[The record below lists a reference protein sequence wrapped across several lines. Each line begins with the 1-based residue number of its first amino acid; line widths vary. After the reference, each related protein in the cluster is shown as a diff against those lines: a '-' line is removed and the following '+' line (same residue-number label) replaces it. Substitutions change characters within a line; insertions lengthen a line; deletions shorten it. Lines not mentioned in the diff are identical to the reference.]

1 MTQPL
6 PAFFATVSSALI
18 AAMWQGALL
27 TAAVALVLRL
37 IPAISATMRSFIWT
51 ATFVVLIALHVL
63 PVHSAVASAA
73 APGLQVAPVW
83 SVVLAA
89 LWLALSCFRAVQ
101 FALGA
106 LRLRE
111 IAHRAKPIAAPA
123 ECQGRRYTLCA
134 SPDVDRPSVLGFFHP
149 RILLPPALLA
159 SLAPEQLRQIL
170 LHETEHLRRSDDWSN
185 LLQKLALVVFPL
197 NPALAWV
204 ERRLCVERELACDD
218 RVLEATGARKAY
230 ATCLARLAEHSMMRR
245 GLGLA
250 LGVLGSRTRPSELA
264 DRVHRILSQP
274 ATRFS
279 PAQSRLAAAVLLCGL
294 AGGAA
299 TLAHAPRLV
308 SFASVA
314 SPTGQIVAQA
324 HAPSTLAPTPRPI
337 LVKAVV
343 TAQPAVQRVVARR
356 AIRRSAPRS
365 IETEWHSTRLPEPRV
380 TLTLSSGQQ
389 VRQFVVPAIAY
400 APAYAAVRVPDGW
413 IIIEL

>member
-1 MTQPL
+1 VTQPL
-6 PAFFATVSSALI
+6 FAFSAALSSALL
-18 AAMWQGALL
+18 AAVWQGALL
-27 TAAVALVLRL
+27 AAAVALALRL
-37 IPAISATMRSFIWT
+37 FPAIPAAVRSFVWT
-51 ATFVVLIALHVL
+51 ATFVVLIALHIL
-63 PVHSAVASAA
+63 PAHPEATARVAHE
-73 APGLQVAPVW
+73 LRVAPVW
-83 SVVLAA
+83 SVAFA
-89 LWLALSCFRAVQ
+89 TLWLALSCFRAVQ
-101 FALGA
+101 FALSA

-111 IAHRAKPIAAPA
+111 IARRATPIGPPPT
-123 ECQGRRYTLCA
+123 CQGRRYTLCV

-204 ERRLCVERELACDD
+204 ERRLCLERELACDD

-230 ATCLARLAEHSMMRR
+230 ATCLAHLAEHSMLRR
-245 GLGLA
+245 SLGLA

-264 DRVHRILSQP
+264 NRVHRILSQP
-274 ATRFS
+274 ATRLN

-294 AGGAA
+294 VGGAV

-308 SFASVA
+308 SFAPVA
-314 SPTGQIVAQA
+314 SPAGQTVAQSA
-324 HAPSTLAPTPRPI
+324 APSTLASTPRPI

-343 TAQPAVQRVVARR
+343 PAQAAVQRAMARR
-356 AIRRSAPRS
+356 AIHRNAPRS
-365 IETEWHSTRLPEPRV
+365 IETEWRSNRLPEPRI

-400 APAYAAVRVPDGW
+400 APAYAAVRVPEGW